1 MGGGF
6 ILAGMIGF
14 RPRAIGLAGA
24 LAVLAGCETPPPP
37 TPQQR
42 SAIEACRSQAEQQFL
57 IQNRAGLYQPN
68 TSLTPYASGTP
79 TFQQVQSLA
88 DQYDHRQ
95 MVQDCLQ
102 GASGPAPVAP
112 TPVGPPGRVPPPPL
126 PPTPPEAAPAP

>member
-1 MGGGF
+1 M
-6 ILAGMIGF
+6 ILIRTRILGV
-14 RPRAIGLAGA
+14 AGA
-24 LAVLAGCETPPPP
+24 LALLAGCQTPPPP
-37 TPQQR
+37 TPSQQA
-42 SAIEACRSQAEQQFL
+42 AIAACRSQAEQQFL

-102 GASGPAPVAP
+102 GGSGPAPVAP
-112 TPVGPPGRVPPPPL
+112 VPAPVPVGPPGAAPPPPPL
-126 PPTPPEAAPAP
+126 APSAPAP